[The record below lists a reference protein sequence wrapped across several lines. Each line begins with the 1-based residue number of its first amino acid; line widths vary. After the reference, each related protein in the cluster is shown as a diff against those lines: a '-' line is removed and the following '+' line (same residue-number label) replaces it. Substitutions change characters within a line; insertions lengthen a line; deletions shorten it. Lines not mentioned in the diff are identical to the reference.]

1 MAPLRIP
8 GRFLAT
14 TPPYADDV
22 KINAKTIGHEFYWSR
37 GAEMK
42 WVSHRIPIAL
52 AAALLVSVCGT
63 SQVASSASSE
73 SSQSTTHSSRAE
85 RNSAAKI
92 FVAAYDALA
101 TVAFK
106 AAIMENSPNALI
118 KRKGIGAELAARGRF
133 DEVTRSLPI
142 PSSAKHHVLKVVA
155 SDHRIE
161 VDLGHLESKGKGI
174 VNADP
179 LNFYIAVAALAK
191 YLGVETKTWPPV
203 TPAGP
208 TAGD

>member
-1 MAPLRIP
+1 MAPPRIP

-14 TPPYADDV
+14 TPPYATDV
-22 KINAKTIGHEFYWSR
+22 KMNAQTIRHGFYWSR
-37 GAEMK
+37 GEVMK
-42 WVSHRIPIAL
+42 LVSYRIPSAL
-52 AAALLVSVCGT
+52 AAALLVSACST

-73 SSQSTTHSSRAE
+73 PSQSTTHLARAE
-85 RNSAAKI
+85 TNSAAKI

-101 TVAFK
+101 TTAFK
-106 AAIMENSPNALI
+106 AAVMENSPNALI
-118 KRKGIGAELAARGRF
+118 KRKGIGAELAARRRF
-133 DEVTRSLPI
+133 DATTRSLPI
-142 PSSAKHHVLKVVA
+142 PSSAKHHVLEVVA
-155 SDHRIE
+155 SDHLIE

-174 VNADP
+174 VNGDP
-179 LNFYIAVAALAK
+179 LSFYVAVAALAK